1 MRLHGP
7 EQYPLTHTVRD
18 LIAAARAC
26 IREIGL
32 QELAVFRE
40 AGVPIIDVREP
51 EEFAEGHIPGA
62 VNIPR
67 GLLEF
72 EVDGHPAVAYRTAE
86 ELSHRERPVVL
97 YCLSGGRSALA
108 AAALQG
114 LGFVSPL
121 SLAGGI
127 LHWEDAGRPLS
138 SSVMLQCDK
147 AGRDTRPP
155 SPRSATK
162 GFPSAAS

>member
-1 MRLHGP
+1 MSL
-7 EQYPLTHTVRD
+7 TVRD
-18 LIAAARAC
+18 LIAAARAR
-26 IREIGL
+26 IREIQPTELLEL
-32 QELAVFRE
+32 QQFGCPV
-40 AGVPIIDVREP
+40 VDVREP

-72 EVDGHPAVAYRTAE
+72 EVDGHPAVRYATAE
-86 ELSHRERPVVL
+86 ALAHRERPVIL

-114 LGFVSPL
+114 LGFTSPL

-127 LHWEDAGRPLS
+127 LHWEDAGEDVLRAS
-138 SSVMLQCDK
+138 MLQCEK
-147 AGRDTRPP
+147 TPCY
-155 SPRSATK
+155 
-162 GFPSAAS
+162 AA